1 MGSWEDKLEQA
12 ADSLSAFSTSLSSA
26 ELDGQEVM
34 VETPESTWHTFSSY
48 LLSTNRTHF
57 INAD

>member
-12 ADSLSAFSTSLSSA
+12 ANSLSAFSTSLSSA

-34 VETPESTWHTFSSY
+34 VETPEGTCHTFSSY
-48 LLSTNRTHF
+48 LLSTNRTDF
-57 INAD
+57 INSD